1 VIKNERQY
9 RITKSQADR
18 FSEAFELAQAPRP
31 GAPAEHPLLQKAKLD
46 ALKSQLADLRAE
58 IREYDLL
65 RSGAYRIVEV
75 DSFGEL
81 PVALIK
87 ARIAS
92 GLSQKDL
99 ADRLDMKEQQIQR
112 YEATDYAGASFS
124 RLAEV
129 VKALGVSVREDIFVP
144 SEGLSLKDLLTRL
157 EGFGLDRRLAVSR
170 LMPQDL
176 TPAKVSSAGAEI
188 AGAIFPMASALR
200 RVFGWSMAEI
210 LGPGQPQLNFAVAGA
225 ARFKLPAKA
234 DNTRLAAYT
243 IYAHHLAC
251 LTLESTPELVAR
263 PIPRDPAEVWR
274 DIRERFGRIDL
285 RAALEYAWGLGVV
298 ILPLDDAGAFHGAC
312 WRVKG
317 RNVVVLKQ
325 QTKSEARWLFDL
337 FHELWHAGEEPEL
350 EERTILEASESD
362 PERREAPEEKKA
374 SRYAGDIVLDRR
386 AEKLVAMIVAE
397 TGGDIP
403 KFKNAVPRIARRE
416 GVSTESLANYVA
428 FRLSLQGENWW
439 GTANNLQTPGD
450 PWAIARDFLLSRCD
464 LSRLDRIDQS
474 LLTRALEV
482 RNEVTA

>member
-1 VIKNERQY
+1 MIKNERQY

-18 FSEAFELAQAPRP
+18 FSDAFELAQAPRP
-31 GAPAEHPLLQKAKLD
+31 DAAAEHPILHKAKLD

-58 IREYDLL
+58 IRDYDLL

-75 DSFGEL
+75 DSFEEL

-99 ADRLDMKEQQIQR
+99 ADRLNMKEQQIQR

-157 EGFGLDRRLAVSR
+157 EGFGLDRRLAFNR
-170 LMPQDL
+170 LMPQGSM
-176 TPAKVSSAGAEI
+176 AESASSVGSGI
-188 AGAIFPMASALR
+188 AATIFAMASALR

-243 IYAHHLAC
+243 VYAHHLAC
-251 LTLESTPELVAR
+251 LTLESTPGLVAR
-263 PIPRDPAEVWR
+263 TIPRDPAEVWR
-274 DIRERFGRIDL
+274 EIRERFGRIDL
-285 RAALEYAWGLGVV
+285 RSALEYAWGLGVAV
-298 ILPLDDAGAFHGAC
+298 LPLDDAGAFHGAC

-337 FHELWHAGEEPEL
+337 FHELWHAGEEPDL

-362 PERREAPEEKKA
+362 PERRQSPEEKKA
-374 SRYAGDIVLDRR
+374 SRYAGNIVLDSR

-439 GTANNLQTPGD
+439 GTANNLQTQGD
-450 PWAIARDFLLSRCD
+450 PWNITRDFLLTRCD
-464 LSRLDRIDQS
+464 LSRLDRIDQG

-482 RNEVTA
+482 RNEVTV

>member
-18 FSEAFELAQAPRP
+18 FSEAFELAQTARP
-31 GAPAEHPLLQKAKLD
+31 GAVAEHPLLQKAKID
-46 ALKSQLADLRAE
+46 ALKSQLGDLRAE
-58 IREYDLL
+58 IREYELL

-75 DSFGEL
+75 ESFEEM

-87 ARIAS
+87 ARIAAR
-92 GLSQKDL
+92 LSQKEL
-99 ADRLDMKEQQIQR
+99 ADRLNMKEQQIQR

-129 VKALGVSVREDIFVP
+129 VKALGISVREDIFVP

-157 EGFGLDRRLAVSR
+157 EGFGLDRRLAVGR
-170 LMPQDL
+170 LIPHDP
-176 TPAKVSSAGAEI
+176 TSVRTSSADAEV
-188 AGAIFPMASALR
+188 AGMIFSMASALR

-210 LGPGQPQLNFAVAGA
+210 LGPGQPQMNFAIAGG
-225 ARFKLPAKA
+225 ARFKLPAKT
-234 DNTRLAAYT
+234 DNIRLGAYA

-251 LTLESTPELVAR
+251 LTLESMPELAAR
-263 PIPRDPAEVWR
+263 TIPRDPADVVRE
-274 DIRERFGRIDL
+274 IRERFGRIDL
-285 RAALEYAWGLGVV
+285 RSALEYARGLGVV
-298 ILPLDDAGAFHGAC
+298 VLPLDDSGAFHGAC

-337 FHELWHAGEEPEL
+337 FHELWHAGEEPGL
-350 EERTILEASESD
+350 EERTILETAETD
-362 PERREAPEEKKA
+362 PERRRAPEEKKA
-374 SRYAGDIVLDRR
+374 SRFAGDIVLDGR

-403 KFKNAVPRIARRE
+403 KFKTAVPRIARRE

-450 PWAIARDFLLSRCD
+450 PWAIARDFFLAKCD
-464 LSRLDRIDQS
+464 LSLLDRVDRG

-482 RNEVTA
+482 RNEVKA